1 MQNEQPI
8 YRTLGKLKTEYLE
21 KRFGKLQTDELIIM
35 DERLEHIRERHPE
48 DVELFEKYG
57 ATAALEP
64 DTVLVGGKHDG
75 TIFMVKSLPD
85 TNLNVVVRLALDTD
99 DTGRKNSIMTF
110 YRIREKN
117 LKKLINKSEVLY
129 SKE

>member
-1 MQNEQPI
+1 MGTRPCRMSNSI

-48 DVELFEKYG
+48 DVELFEKHG

-64 DTVLVGGKHDG
+64 DTVLVDGKHDG
-75 TIFMVKSLPD
+75 TVFMVKGLPGHQFECCCA
-85 TNLNVVVRLALDTD
+85 TCI
-99 DTGRKNSIMTF
+99 G
-110 YRIREKN
+110 Y
-117 LKKLINKSEVLY
+117 
-129 SKE
+129 

>member
-8 YRTLGKLKTEYLE
+8 YRTLGKLKTDYLE
-21 KRFGKLQTDELIIM
+21 KRFGSLQTDELIIM

-48 DVELFEKYG
+48 DVKLFEKYG
-57 ATAALEP
+57 ADAALEP
-64 DTVLVGGKHDG
+64 DTVLVDGKHDG
-75 TIFMVKSLPD
+75 TVFMVKGLPD
-85 TNLNVVVRLALDTD
+85 TNLNVVVRLELDTD